1 MTRHLLLL
9 DELGLVPFFAGR
21 HVKAGTFAS
30 AARVFGGRDVLHLDP
45 QRVADAPFLAGLR
58 VVDRL
63 FFGPRDQVMPSW
75 VLYDCALAPG
85 VVFGLATP
93 ASRLPPAFSSEFGTA
108 PESLVPVSMMSVLP
122 RPDRRSSLIHTLAW
136 LSDATLGEMTLALG
150 LDVLDL
156 GEAIVTA
163 TWGSPELQLFAN
175 LHPLKLRTA
184 WTTAHDVRATATFE
198 FRTQPL
204 ALSEPLET
212 LATTPTDD
220 RLQALETRIEA
231 GERLWIEPIP
241 GGFSLHR
248 EA

>member
-1 MTRHLLLL
+1 MTHHLDLL

-21 HVKAGTFAS
+21 HVKKDTFA
-30 AARVFGGRDVLHLDP
+30 APLFGAREVLHFDP

-85 VVFGLATP
+85 VVFGLATF
-93 ASRLPPAFSSEFGTA
+93 ASRLPPAFSSEFGVP
-108 PESLVPVSMMSVLP
+108 PEALVPVSMMSALP

-136 LSDATLGEMTLALG
+136 LGDLTLGEMTLALG
-150 LDVLDL
+150 IDALGLDHVL
-156 GEAIVTA
+156 GTA
-163 TWGSPELQLFAN
+163 SWGSPELQLFAS

-184 WTTAHDVRATATFE
+184 WTTAHDVYATATFE
-198 FRTQPL
+198 AHALPP
-204 ALSEPLET
+204 ALSPPLET
-212 LATTPTDD
+212 LTPTPTESH
-220 RLQALETRIEA
+220 LQALETRIEA
-231 GERLWIEPIP
+231 GENLWLKLTS
-241 GGFSLHR
+241 GGFSLHQ